1 MTKILKQNWFVVLVA
16 LVLVGFSIFSVYDT
30 NKGKLPGK
38 SAGGK
43 DVIATIGDDVN
54 ITADD
59 VYTKMFETGGE
70 NLLTLKFQAA
80 VVDETI
86 AMNDEIEESA
96 ENIKAYVQST
106 AESYASTYGMTTEE
120 YMASTLSQYGYD
132 ADELDVF
139 ARVQAKM
146 GVMQENY
153 IEAHLDELFT
163 PMYEENNG
171 RTVSHILVKMEDAKN
186 PTAEEKAIVA
196 AIEKDLETMSFEEV
210 AKKYA
215 ENGDTSSA
223 QNGGY
228 LGYMDKTTG
237 YVESFLNTALK
248 LKAGERSEWVS
259 ESNDS
264 YNGWHMILVHETAK
278 DKILADE
285 KAKDSIY
292 SAIASA
298 NSDLTTRYIKEAAD
312 KLNIEYGSDE
322 IKAKIEKLLTIE
334 EADEE

>member
-16 LVLVGFSIFSVYDT
+16 IVLIGFSIFSVYDT

-38 SAGGK
+38 SASGK
-43 DVIATIGDDVN
+43 DVIATVGNDVN

-59 VYTKMFETGGE
+59 VYSKLYDAGGE
-70 NLLTLKFQAA
+70 SLLTLKFQAA
-80 VVDETI
+80 VVDEAI
-86 AMNDEIEESA
+86 DMDDELEANA
-96 ENIKAYVQST
+96 ENIKAYLQSM
-106 AESYASTYGMTTEE
+106 AQSNASTYGMSAED
-120 YMASTLSQYGYD
+120 YIANTLSQYGYA

-146 GVMQENY
+146 GKMQEDY
-153 IEAHLDELFT
+153 ITNHIEELFT
-163 PMYEENNG
+163 PIHKENNG
-171 RTVSHILVKMEDAKN
+171 RTVSHILVKMADANKPTDAEMSIVKGIEEDLK
-186 PTAEEKAIVA
+186 
-196 AIEKDLETMSFEEV
+196 TMSFEEV

-215 ENGDTSSA
+215 EQGDTSSA

-237 YVESFLNTALK
+237 YVQSFLDTALS
-248 LKAGERSEWVS
+248 LKAGERSEWVK

-264 YNGWHMILVHETAK
+264 YNGWHMILVHETDK
-278 DKILADE
+278 DKILKDE

-298 NSDLTTRYIKEAAD
+298 NTDLTTRYIKEAAD
-312 KLNIEYGSDE
+312 TLDIKYGNE
-322 IKAKIEKLLTIE
+322 EVQKHIE
-334 EADEE
+334 EVLSADEE